1 MGNILSK
8 PISKVEHGIHIILL
22 FLTGGGWI
30 LFYIA
35 RIVIYKNKSRIV
47 AGTSKERILSKVDQ
61 INAKQKAPSGSAKY
75 VKRTFA
81 SEEEAEDDDWYEYYE
96 PYTFEIV
103 GESYKRDKLLSIIE
117 KHNAFQIGELELE
130 AVLKME
136 SDNKFDPTAV
146 SVTIEG
152 KPVGYVPSDLSMD
165 VTSYMDDLNVT
176 AMKVKARIGWDTSN
190 PDPAIGVRLD
200 FNF

>member
-8 PISKVEHGIHIILL
+8 PISKIEHGIHILLL

-30 LFYIA
+30 LLYIA
-35 RIVIYKNKSRIV
+35 RIIMYKKKSSTQP
-47 AGTSKERILSKVDQ
+47 GNSKDRILSKVDQ
-61 INAKQKAPSGSAKY
+61 MNAKQKAPSGSATY
-75 VKRTFA
+75 VKRTFS
-81 SEEEAEDDDWYEYYE
+81 SEEEAEDDDWYEYSE
-96 PYTFEIV
+96 PFSFEIV

-117 KHNAFQIGELELE
+117 KHNAFQIGELEIE
-130 AVLKME
+130 AVLKLE

-146 SVTIEG
+146 AVTIEG
-152 KPVGYVPSDLSMD
+152 KPVGYISSDNSLD
-165 VTSYMDDLNVT
+165 VTAYMDDLNVSS
-176 AMKVKARIGWDTSN
+176 MRVKSRIGWDTSN